1 MEYIARLYR
10 YIQVFR
16 SNDAGHI
23 VHWHIS
29 VFAILAS
36 ILFTKGTYTQPL
48 FYALLL

>member
-1 MEYIARLYR
+1 MEYIARPYR

-16 SNDAGHI
+16 SNNTGHI
-23 VHWHIS
+23 VHWWIS
-29 VFAILAS
+29 VWAILDN